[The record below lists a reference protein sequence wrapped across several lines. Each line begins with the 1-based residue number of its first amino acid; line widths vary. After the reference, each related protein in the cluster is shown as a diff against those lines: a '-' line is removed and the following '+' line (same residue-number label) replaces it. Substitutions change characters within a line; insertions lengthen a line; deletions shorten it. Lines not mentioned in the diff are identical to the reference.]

1 MFDTLVSNITEEM
14 DEQEINEYLE
24 SKELKKGYKDEIL
37 SLSDRVKNGES
48 IDKVSSDIRN
58 NIKNEILIEII
69 FSDLNNTLQPFEETQ
84 FLRNIDLRKFKE
96 YSEFIFNNTILRLSS
111 VEQIQA
117 TIDIN
122 INDLKCIVKFL
133 NHSKLLI
140 IIKRYSKALFVETIY
155 DMFRLDK
162 ECANFIWQLFDDNR
176 SELVISV
183 MMDNSEQIKSIK
195 GSVSMI
201 LEIFKDIIEDE

>member
-1 MFDTLVSNITEEM
+1 M
-14 DEQEINEYLE
+14 
-24 SKELKKGYKDEIL
+24 
-37 SLSDRVKNGES
+37 
-48 IDKVSSDIRN
+48 
-58 NIKNEILIEII
+58 
-69 FSDLNNTLQPFEETQ
+69 
-84 FLRNIDLRKFKE
+84 
-96 YSEFIFNNTILRLSS
+96 
-111 VEQIQA
+111 
-117 TIDIN
+117 
-122 INDLKCIVKFL
+122 

>member
-1 MFDTLVSNITEEM
+1 MF
-14 DEQEINEYLE
+14 
-24 SKELKKGYKDEIL
+24 KPFW
-37 SLSDRVKNGES
+37 S
-48 IDKVSSDIRN
+48 I
-58 NIKNEILIEII
+58 
-69 FSDLNNTLQPFEETQ
+69 
-84 FLRNIDLRKFKE
+84 LRKFKE